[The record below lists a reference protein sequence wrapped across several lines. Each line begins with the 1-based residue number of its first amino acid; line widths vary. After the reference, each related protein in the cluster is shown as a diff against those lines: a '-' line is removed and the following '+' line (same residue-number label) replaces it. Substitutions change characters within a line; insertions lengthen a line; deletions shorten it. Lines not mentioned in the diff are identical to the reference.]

1 MSRRDTR
8 TQPRALSEAD
18 ELDLYLEK
26 RDTWLSTEVR
36 SSARQL
42 ILSNHASPMARLQQP
57 VRPDAPWLQ
66 FLDGR
71 YPLLLAYQ
79 AVERAR
85 QAEGPT
91 SDSLDPLRKSFL
103 HLTRELDRITIPVE
117 YWSDRPHEALEG
129 EGRHVRPVEG
139 LAKLASA
146 FAERSSSGRVD
157 DTASA
162 QRIMTELILQL
173 GDPALGCDSLGC
185 SDLDSSGQGLAGKEE
200 DQSWV

>member
-1 MSRRDTR
+1 
-8 TQPRALSEAD
+8 
-18 ELDLYLEK
+18 
-26 RDTWLSTEVR
+26 
-36 SSARQL
+36 
-42 ILSNHASPMARLQQP
+42 MARLQQP

-71 YPLLLAYQ
+71 HPLLLAYQ

-103 HLTRELDRITIPVE
+103 HLTRVLDRITIPVE
-117 YWSDRPHEALEG
+117 VSSPVCAYVSDNIDLRHLQYWSDRPHEALEG

-162 QRIMTELILQL
+162 QRIMVC
-173 GDPALGCDSLGC
+173 P
-185 SDLDSSGQGLAGKEE
+185 
-200 DQSWV
+200 V